1 MARAKLDVSK
11 CKVKTGKSY
20 IEYDLQLL
28 AQDENV
34 LANIS
39 VYKES
44 NMNDTQR
51 KAILKKLKLALNE
64 LVANGI

>member
-1 MARAKLDVSK
+1 MAREKLDVSK
-11 CKVKTGKSY
+11 CKVRVGKAY

-34 LANIS
+34 LASIC

-44 NMNDTQR
+44 NMNGTQR
-51 KAILKKLKLALNE
+51 KAILKKLKLALDE
-64 LVANGI
+64 LIADGV